1 MMEKDS
7 LFLGKVF
14 ITKWAKQGPQFSV
27 SEERACQASLVFG
40 VNLRE
45 H

>member
-1 MMEKDS
+1 MMEKYS
-7 LFLGKVF
+7 LFLGKAC
-14 ITKWAKQGPQFSV
+14 ITKRAKQGPQFLV
-27 SEERACQASLVFG
+27 SEERACQASLVFR